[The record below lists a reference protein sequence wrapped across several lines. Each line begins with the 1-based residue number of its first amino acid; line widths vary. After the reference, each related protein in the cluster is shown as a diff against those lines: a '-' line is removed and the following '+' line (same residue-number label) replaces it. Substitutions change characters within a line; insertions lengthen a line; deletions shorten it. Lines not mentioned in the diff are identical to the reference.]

1 MNADWQEWAAIGVV
15 ILTVAIMA
23 WRVFGRRKSANCGED
38 CGCDPDKR

>member
-23 WRVFGRRKSANCGED
+23 WRVFGKRKSSNCGCESN
-38 CGCDPDKR
+38 KR